1 MKTKYLIFIIAI
13 IFGSQTAFAQT
24 AKQVTAIRKDVES
37 INKNAKSYTKTTK
50 DVEGISLEGTEA
62 NYFADGKV
70 LKKITAKSYGE
81 TYNFV
86 TELYYSGE
94 QLIFVYRKF
103 NSYDT
108 QIGMNPPPKVVSVKE
123 SRFYF
128 AGGKLIKFINGKKDV
143 KNTTKFWVDSESE
156 TIQMAN
162 KLKEEY

>member
-13 IFGSQTAFAQT
+13 IFSSNITFAQT
-24 AKQVTAIRKDVES
+24 AKQVTAIRKDVEL

-62 NYFADGKV
+62 TYFTSGKG

-81 TYNFV
+81 TYNAT

-103 NSYDT
+103 NRYDT
-108 QIGMNPPPKVVSVKE
+108 QIGLAKPPKVTSVKE

-128 AGGKLIKFINGKKDV
+128 TNGKLIKFLDGKKDV
-143 KNTTKFWVDSESE
+143 KNTTKYWLDSESE
-156 TIQMAN
+156 MLQLAE
-162 KLKEEY
+162 KLKAEY